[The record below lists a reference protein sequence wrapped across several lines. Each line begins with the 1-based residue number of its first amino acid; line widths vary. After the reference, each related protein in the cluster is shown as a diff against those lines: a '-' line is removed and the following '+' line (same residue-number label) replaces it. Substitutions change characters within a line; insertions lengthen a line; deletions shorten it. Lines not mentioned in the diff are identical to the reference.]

1 MNEPLVSEGLAL
13 LKIATEVGAAKRILG
28 EMVNLQKV
36 NLPKSQPEHK
46 ITKMPWLVF
55 LAS

>member
-1 MNEPLVSEGLAL
+1 
-13 LKIATEVGAAKRILG
+13 
-28 EMVNLQKV
+28 MVNLQKV

-46 ITKMPWLVF
+46 ITKMLWLVV